1 MELEYRLLPCSPA
14 GLNRNSRLST
24 SFRFQAYRTRQ
35 LGMLLGNKLYK
46 PSNAVK
52 KRKRRKKEILNQ
64 ILKQDKRKRS
74 HNGDIAT
81 DT

>member
-1 MELEYRLLPCSPA
+1 
-14 GLNRNSRLST
+14 
-24 SFRFQAYRTRQ
+24 
-35 LGMLLGNKLYK
+35 
-46 PSNAVK
+46 VK